1 MLHKADNIFCRRLKT
16 PITST
21 TGTMKQ
27 LTFFL
32 AYDAHNIEQTL
43 LQRKDLAREE
53 LTFV

>member
-1 MLHKADNIFCRRLKT
+1 VDEKSVFDFCRRLKT

-32 AYDAHNIEQTL
+32 AYDAHNIEQ
-43 LQRKDLAREE
+43 
-53 LTFV
+53 FVSQTMQ